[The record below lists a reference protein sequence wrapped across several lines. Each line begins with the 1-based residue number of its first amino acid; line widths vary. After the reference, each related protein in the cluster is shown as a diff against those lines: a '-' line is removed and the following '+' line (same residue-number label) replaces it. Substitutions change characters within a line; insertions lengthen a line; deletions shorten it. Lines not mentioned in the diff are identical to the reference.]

1 MDVYNVVLWIVQI
14 DVENPC
20 VIMSQDKSREF
31 LHSGNDK
38 DKFKVLSSSVYI
50 LNSNPTWLF
59 WHLIIQ
65 FFFKATLLQQVNDL
79 LENIDQHLNSANGI
93 ISELEDS
100 VKPIEK
106 ELNELQEKIDNMKH
120 VEKITQELQELKKK
134 LAWSWVYKVDS
145 DLQKQAASVEKLK
158 DRIPVVQ
165 AKIDGKMVRE
175 LLATL

>member
-1 MDVYNVVLWIVQI
+1 M
-14 DVENPC
+14 
-20 VIMSQDKSREF
+20 
-31 LHSGNDK
+31 
-38 DKFKVLSSSVYI
+38 
-50 LNSNPTWLF
+50 
-59 WHLIIQ
+59 IIQ